1 MLDQSI
7 LEIAIATCF
16 SSSALAT
23 KLKADMLAP
32 IGVSTLNRATFNENC
47 QTTLCLDLDGD
58 YPRRFRRNDIA
69 QAIKVAWH
77 KDMLIGPNGA
87 EMPFLD
93 HLFDCLFIA
102 HGDQIQYR
110 DGQVQAYARFA
121 SRIDPALLASWRM
134 AKRVREQPFLK
145 AHDLLRLM
153 ATQQPFFAPL
163 AIADKP
169 VAESHV
175 HVGGVYNASMVLMA
189 GLLPNDAPITSNKQP
204 TNPALV
210 ELKRLAQGL
219 MQADGL
225 MPPDACTCE
234 NCPPG
239 AKNTDQTALKDE
251 ANKPKAEDIATHIQ
265 TILKNSLGRAAFTNA
280 PPALSWTWLAQ
291 QPETVRADNPR
302 WLRQQIA
309 RSIVAQ
315 DLGQAWMWFLLW
327 LWTHYQHPACD
338 ARLRMAIFYLLNGL
352 MRIRR
357 ELIMDGQ
364 GLTRFIEYYGRPT
377 RSAPNDAAT
386 VSAAKALFQGAD
398 DVAELKVMAN
408 KLQPKR
414 IAAWLRQL
422 AHATD
427 GPQIPCVRPLPAHSV
442 PQYRAMMERWHY
454 CIHFSRSKA
463 FLNAPKKVWD
473 EARKLQNQLEQ
484 QAGWNL
490 PEMLGNDIAGNTD
503 SNGTPMRLIPSR
515 WLRGLDVAGDENL
528 TKTEIYA
535 PALRWLREGMRS
547 KHEREPAS
555 DGLHLSIHA
564 GEDYAHPLSGMRH
577 IDETV
582 LYCEMRAG
590 DRLGHALAIGI
601 LASDWIKDH
610 GDMLLPVEEHLD
622 NLVWA
627 WHYASMMAS
636 RLSLAAQVLPLLERR
651 IQKILPYVPWV
662 HGGCMTMDKDR
673 APADK
678 TNPVRRCA
686 SAARLQAITPEQLY
700 QAWKLRRNC
709 SYQLEQYENKGEIPD
724 RQIQA
729 ALPDREK
736 LTTRCNQE
744 QDSPDQHCQTK
755 PPTPAMPTY
764 PPDVALYRQRWQWLA
779 QQTGSNSAP
788 NKGCDKLGTFT
799 TVRIRLECNLHDE
812 FTTHTASPETSLI
825 DDSHSPQELEFFDA
839 LQDWLLDAYDQ
850 KGLMIEANPT
860 SNVYIARLTQHAD
873 HPIFRWYPPNE
884 DWLKPGEK
892 HNRYGLRRGP
902 IKVCINT
909 DDPGIMPTTLRTEFA
924 LLREA
929 ALQHGVTRTNAESWL
944 ERLRLLGLNE
954 FRQKHQPVWVPSS
967 SLPD

>member
-7 LEIAIATCF
+7 LEIAIATFF
-16 SSSALAT
+16 SSPALAI
-23 KLKADMLAP
+23 KLKSDMLAP
-32 IGVSTLNRATFNENC
+32 ASVSTLERAAFHESC
-47 QTTLCLDLDGD
+47 QATLRLDLDAD
-58 YPRRFRRNDIA
+58 YPRRFRRNDID
-69 QAIKVAWH
+69 QALKVAWH
-77 KDMLIGPNGA
+77 NSMFISPKGA

-110 DGQVQAYARFA
+110 DGQVKAYARFA
-121 SRIDPALLASWRM
+121 ARIDPALLASWRI

-145 AHDLLRLM
+145 PHDLLRLI

-163 AIADKP
+163 PITEKAT
-169 VAESHV
+169 AESHV
-175 HVGGVYNASMVLMA
+175 HVGGVHYAGMALMA
-189 GLLPNDAPITSNKQP
+189 GLLPSDALITNNSKDKEN
-204 TNPALV
+204 TALV

-219 MQADGL
+219 MQAANL
-225 MPPDACTCE
+225 IPDDASTCT
-234 NCPPG
+234 NCPP
-239 AKNTDQTALKDE
+239 ATKEINQTA
-251 ANKPKAEDIATHIQ
+251 ANAETIATRVQ
-265 TILKNSLGRAAFTNA
+265 TVIKDSLGMHALANA
-280 PPALSWTWLAQ
+280 PTAVPWAWLAQ

-357 ELIMDGQ
+357 DLIMDGQ
-364 GLTRFIEYYGRPT
+364 GLTRFVEYYGRPT
-377 RSAPNDAAT
+377 RSAPNDAAA
-386 VSAAKALFQGAD
+386 VSAAKALFQGTD
-398 DVAELKVMAN
+398 DVAELKVMAD

-422 AHATD
+422 AHATG

-463 FLNAPKKVWD
+463 FLNAPKKVWG

-484 QAGWNL
+484 QAGWDL
-490 PEMLGNDIAGNTD
+490 PEMLSNNIAPNTD
-503 SNGTPMRLIPSR
+503 DNGKPMRLVPSR

-535 PALRWLREGMRS
+535 PALRWLREGMCS

-582 LYCEMRAG
+582 FFCEMRAG

-601 LASDWIKDH
+601 LASDWIKAH

-636 RLSLAAQVLPLLERR
+636 RLSLAAQVLPMLERR
-651 IQKILPYVPWV
+651 IHKILPYVPWM

-678 TNPVRRCA
+678 PKPVRYCA

-709 SYQLEQYENKGEIPD
+709 SYQLAQYENKGEIPD

-779 QQTGSNSAP
+779 QQTGGNSAP
-788 NKGCDKLGTFT
+788 NKGCDILAAHS
-799 TVRIRLECNLHDE
+799 TVRIRLEGNLHDE